1 MIRSMASSIRLW
13 ADMVKLSH
21 SIFALPF
28 ALIAA
33 FLAGRSLP
41 GRGVPYAGQLV
52 LIVACMVSARSV
64 AMTFNRIADRR
75 LDALNP
81 RTAGRPLPSGRL
93 SLWAAWAMLIVSAAA
108 FVGCCWGFALRYD
121 NRWPIALA
129 LPVIAYLCGYSYTK
143 RFTMLSHYY
152 LGTALALS
160 PAAAWLAVHPE
171 SMGLSTLLLIA
182 TVCCWVS
189 GFDIIYS
196 CQDIDVDRRDQLHSL
211 PSRVGPRA
219 ALWIARGSHF
229 FAVVGL
235 IALGFSANLGLLYW
249 VGVAVAACVLI
260 VENAMVSPGDYR
272 RVNVAFFLKNGIVG
286 VVLAAA
292 TIGDLLLTRSAGGP

>member
-1 MIRSMASSIRLW
+1 MASSIRLW
-13 ADMVKLSH
+13 ADMVKLAH
-21 SIFALPF
+21 SVFALPF
-28 ALIAA
+28 ALIAT
-33 FLAGRSLP
+33 FLAGRGLP
-41 GRGVPYAGQLV
+41 GRGVPYPGQLV

-75 LDALNP
+75 FDANNP

-93 SLWAAWAMLIVSAAA
+93 SLWAAWGMLAGSAIA
-108 FVGCCWGFALRYD
+108 FAGCCWGFALCYD

-129 LPVIAYLCGYSYTK
+129 LPVLVYLCGYSYTK

-171 SMGLSTLLLIA
+171 SMGLSTLLLVG

-189 GFDIIYS
+189 GFDIIYA
-196 CQDIDVDRRDQLHSL
+196 CQDIDVDRRDRLHSL
-211 PSRVGPRA
+211 PSRVGPRV

-229 FAVVGL
+229 LAAVGL
-235 IALGFSANLGLLYW
+235 LALGFSANLGSLYW
-249 VGVAVAACVLI
+249 AGVGVAVFLLI
-260 VENAMVSPGDYR
+260 VENAMVSPGNYR
-272 RVNVAFFLKNGIVG
+272 RANVAFFLMNGIVG
-286 VVLAAA
+286 VILAAA
-292 TIGDLLLTRSAGGP
+292 TIGEILLTRSGGGP